1 MCFWDKKYYKLG
13 FVDGF
18 YIKKEIRENKIEF
31 PSRKNNI
38 NEDTFFNNCYDDF
51 IDYFERKKSENLFIR
66 DDYKELTKKMQ
77 EIKNKFPR
85 TRDFIEDEEINE
97 LTTDEMKALLEIIR
111 INGQLEALEIEEA
124 FKTGIKEA
132 GML

>member
-1 MCFWDKKYYKLG
+1 
-13 FVDGF
+13 
-18 YIKKEIRENKIEF
+18 
-31 PSRKNNI
+31 
-38 NEDTFFNNCYDDF
+38 
-51 IDYFERKKSENLFIR
+51 
-66 DDYKELTKKMQ
+66 MQ

-97 LTTDEMKALLEIIR
+97 LTTDELKALLKIIR
-111 INGQLEALEIEEA
+111 IKGQLEALEIEEA

>member
-1 MCFWDKKYYKLG
+1 M
-13 FVDGF
+13 
-18 YIKKEIRENKIEF
+18 
-31 PSRKNNI
+31 
-38 NEDTFFNNCYDDF
+38 
-51 IDYFERKKSENLFIR
+51 
-66 DDYKELTKKMQ
+66 KKMQ

-97 LTTDEMKALLEIIR
+97 LTKEEMKALSEIIQ
-111 INGQLEALEIEEA
+111 INGQLEVLEIEEA